1 MFGRRGDWRRG
12 AIAAAQLHRAAR
24 PLWLRS
30 TADGRGRGGRTGGGR
45 GIAAGPGGRGDTR
58 GPDSRCPL
66 RTNGRQRGGIDPG
79 VGGGSLPMK
88 IERIVTHALAAH
100 LERPVIFAI
109 GPYHTFTATLVEV
122 ITDDGRVGIGEC
134 IVRRAPRV
142 TATIVEDLLAPLLV
156 ARDPRDV
163 GRLWDE
169 MFAQLRRWGHS
180 RGFVLEAMSGVDI
193 ALWDLVAQ
201 SSGEPLYRAL
211 RGAGR
216 DRVPCYASKVYLAD
230 TAGMV
235 AQARQQVGAGYKAI
249 KVQVGRSEALGGMLA
264 DVATVR
270 AIREAVGPEVTIL
283 LDANGAFDAATAI
296 RFCRQLEPL
305 DLTWLEEPVP
315 PDDVSG
321 YELIRRNTTIPLAG
335 GESEFGIFGFRDLIE
350 RRAIDVLQ
358 PDVSRIGGFTAALWL
373 GALAHAY
380 HPCGT
385 SSHHRSP
392 SRARA

>member
-1 MFGRRGDWRRG
+1 
-12 AIAAAQLHRAAR
+12 
-24 PLWLRS
+24 
-30 TADGRGRGGRTGGGR
+30 
-45 GIAAGPGGRGDTR
+45 
-58 GPDSRCPL
+58 
-66 RTNGRQRGGIDPG
+66 
-79 VGGGSLPMK
+79 MK
-88 IERIVTHALAAH
+88 IERVVTHSLAGKVDPPIMSS
-100 LERPVIFAI
+100 LGPFA
-109 GPYHTFTATLVEV
+109 TFTATVVEV
-122 ITDDGRVGIGEC
+122 ITDDGLTGVGEC
-134 IVRRAPRV
+134 IVRKAPRV
-142 TATIVEDLLAPLLV
+142 TATVVHDLLAPLLV
-156 ARDPRDV
+156 GRDPRDV

-249 KVQVGRSEALGGMLA
+249 KVQVGRSEALGGLSA
-264 DVATVR
+264 DVAAGR
-270 AIREAVGPEVTIL
+270 AIRDAVGPEMTIL

-305 DLTWLEEPVP
+305 DVTWLEEPVP

-358 PDVSRIGGFTAALWL
+358 PDVSRIGGVTAALWV
-373 GALAHAY
+373 GALASAATPNLMTY
-380 HPCGT
+380 EYMLPDLLAAGGGT
-385 SSHHRSP
+385 VQNPLRDIFTSPFPEPREGMIDLPRGPGLGLAVDWAKVKRYEVGADGGGQAGGSS
-392 SRARA
+392 

>member
-1 MFGRRGDWRRG
+1 
-12 AIAAAQLHRAAR
+12 
-24 PLWLRS
+24 
-30 TADGRGRGGRTGGGR
+30 
-45 GIAAGPGGRGDTR
+45 
-58 GPDSRCPL
+58 
-66 RTNGRQRGGIDPG
+66 
-79 VGGGSLPMK
+79 
-88 IERIVTHALAAH
+88 
-100 LERPVIFAI
+100 
-109 GPYHTFTATLVEV
+109 
-122 ITDDGRVGIGEC
+122 
-134 IVRRAPRV
+134 
-142 TATIVEDLLAPLLV
+142 
-156 ARDPRDV
+156 
-163 GRLWDE
+163 

-235 AQARQQVGAGYKAI
+235 ARARQQVGAGYKAI

-305 DLTWLEEPVP
+305 DVTWLEEPVP

-335 GESEFGIFGFRDLIE
+335 GGAGVGLFGFRDLIE
-350 RRAIDVLQ
+350 RR
-358 PDVSRIGGFTAALWL
+358 G
-373 GALAHAY
+373 
-380 HPCGT
+380 PCGPAPHT
-385 SSHHRSP
+385 
-392 SRARA
+392 

>member
-1 MFGRRGDWRRG
+1 
-12 AIAAAQLHRAAR
+12 
-24 PLWLRS
+24 
-30 TADGRGRGGRTGGGR
+30 
-45 GIAAGPGGRGDTR
+45 
-58 GPDSRCPL
+58 
-66 RTNGRQRGGIDPG
+66 
-79 VGGGSLPMK
+79 MK

-109 GPYHTFTATLVEV
+109 GPYQTFTATLVEV
-122 ITDDGRVGIGEC
+122 ITADGRGGVGEC

-156 ARDPRDV
+156 GRDPRDV

-305 DLTWLEEPVP
+305 DVTWLEEPVP

-373 GALAHAY
+373 GALAYAY
-380 HPCGT
+380 NLRVAPHTGFSAGVAHLAALHFAAATPNLMTYEYMLPDLLAAGGGT
-385 SSHHRSP
+385 VQNPLRDIFTSPFPEPREGIIDLPRGPGLGLAVDWAKVKRYEVGADGGGQAGGSS
-392 SRARA
+392 